1 MISKLAPAEPF
12 VAEPLLPERVPSREP
27 PRPKPPAQGWGRL
40 VVMIVLAVGAYIAYP
55 HVAPY
60 IDQIKQLKWPWPA
73 TTQKPPKTPPKI
85 PVVAATV
92 RKADLDLYLN
102 GLGTVTAFYTVTL
115 RSRVDGE
122 LMKVLFSE
130 GQMVDEGN
138 LLAQIDQRPF
148 QVQLTQAQGTLL
160 KDEAALQVN
169 QLNLD
174 RYKQLQQVHQVTQ
187 QQVDEQVALVKQSQ
201 GAIES
206 DKAMIDNAKLQMTYA
221 RITAPISGRI
231 GLRMVDPGNMVHAN
245 DVTGMA
251 VITQLQPIA
260 LIFTI
265 PQDDITEVQRKVNA
279 GQSLVVEAWD
289 RDFKDKLATGTLLA
303 VDNQVDATTG
313 TVKLKAVFKNEDK
326 LLFPNQFVN
335 ARLLISRLPDA
346 ILVPSAGV
354 QRGPNST
361 FSYVVKPDNT
371 VEMRTVVIGPTEGDQ
386 TAIESGLMPGDVV
399 VTDGVD
405 KLQSGTTVEIRNTP
419 TTTPAGDTQPPAA
432 GPNRHKAA

>member
-1 MISKLAPAEPF
+1 
-12 VAEPLLPERVPSREP
+12 
-27 PRPKPPAQGWGRL
+27 
-40 VVMIVLAVGAYIAYP
+40 
-55 HVAPY
+55 
-60 IDQIKQLKWPWPA
+60 
-73 TTQKPPKTPPKI
+73 
-85 PVVAATV
+85 
-92 RKADLDLYLN
+92 
-102 GLGTVTAFYTVTL
+102 
-115 RSRVDGE
+115 
-122 LMKVLFSE
+122 
-130 GQMVDEGN
+130 
-138 LLAQIDQRPF
+138 
-148 QVQLTQAQGTLL
+148 
-160 KDEAALQVN
+160 
-169 QLNLD
+169 
-174 RYKQLQQVHQVTQ
+174 
-187 QQVDEQVALVKQSQ
+187 VALVKQSQ